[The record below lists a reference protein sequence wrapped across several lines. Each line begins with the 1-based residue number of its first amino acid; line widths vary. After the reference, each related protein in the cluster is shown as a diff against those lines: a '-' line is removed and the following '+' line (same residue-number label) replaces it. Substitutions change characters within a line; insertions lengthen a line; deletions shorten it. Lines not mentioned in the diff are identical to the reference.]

1 MSGIT
6 FRSRLA
12 AALGTSLVILTF
24 VGFLSYRRI
33 REEET
38 NQKWVE
44 HTHSVMEQLD
54 TVLLHGLEQQM
65 YEGGSITTGN
75 LSARE
80 RFRIVFRQQQRDIS
94 SLKELTADNAV
105 QQQALSRLQSLV
117 DAQRELLA
125 GQTGSG
131 ETEASRAT
139 ASAQALG
146 QIRDQIQS
154 MKGTEQS
161 LLKVRL
167 AAAARGSAQTKL
179 VIVSGYAVALVLLV
193 VAGMGILSEF
203 AKRTGIAQRLQSAE
217 ERYHVL
223 FDSNPLPL
231 WVFNAKSLEILNVNG
246 AAIAH
251 YGYSREEFLRFK
263 ITDIRP
269 LEDVP
274 AVLESAAGASS
285 EPQTSGPWRHRKKS
299 GEIIYVEV
307 TSHPLV
313 YEGREARLVVAMD
326 VTKRKQAEEALR
338 RSEEIFRLL
347 LSGVLDYSIL
357 MLDTEGYVVS
367 WNSGA
372 ERIKGYQAEEIV
384 GKHFSRFYPANEIR
398 ADKPAQNL
406 QMAVEQGRFHEEGW
420 RVRKDGTQFWADVVL
435 TAVRD
440 EEGYL
445 RGFGKVTR
453 DITERKRTQEKLARR
468 SAELEAA
475 NKELEAFSYSVSHD
489 LRAPLRAIDGFS
501 QAILEDYAD
510 KLDDS
515 GRNFLQRVI
524 AATKRMGML
533 IDDLLN
539 LSRYTRVDMRR
550 ENIELSN
557 LAETVASELHSAEPS
572 RQVAVV
578 VAPGLRA
585 QGDPQ
590 LMRVVLENL
599 MANSW
604 KFTSKTECAR
614 IEFGEL
620 DSAGGPAFYVRDN
633 GAGFDMEYASRLF
646 GAFQRLHDSSEFA
659 GTGIGLATVQRI
671 INRHGG
677 RVWAEG
683 QVGKGATIYFTI

>member
-6 FRSRLA
+6 LKSRLA
-12 AALGTSLVILTF
+12 AALGASLVILAF
-24 VGFLSYRRI
+24 VGLLSYRRI
-33 REEET
+33 RAEET

-54 TVLLHGLEQQM
+54 SVLLHGLEQQQI
-65 YEGGSITTGN
+65 YERGSTTTGN
-75 LSARE
+75 PSNPGRLRA
-80 RFRIVFRQQQRDIS
+80 VFQQQQADIRR
-94 SLKELTADNAV
+94 LRELTSDNAV
-105 QQQALSRLQSLV
+105 QQNALSRLEPLL
-117 DAQRELLA
+117 DAHLELFT
-125 GQTGSG
+125 GQIGSG
-131 ETEASRAT
+131 ETAASRAT
-139 ASAQALG
+139 GSERAFG
-146 QIRDQIQS
+146 EIRDQIQA
-154 MKGTEQS
+154 MKGTEES

-167 AAAARGSAQTKL
+167 AAAAQGSAQTKL
-179 VIVSGYAVALVLLV
+179 IIVSGYAVALILLL
-193 VAGMGILSEF
+193 VAGMGTLNEL
-203 AKRTGIAQRLQSAE
+203 AKRTDIEQRLRSAE
-217 ERYHVL
+217 QRYHVL

-231 WVFNAKSLEILNVNG
+231 WVFNAKNLEILNVN
-246 AAIAH
+246 
-251 YGYSREEFLRFK
+251 GYSREEFLRFK

-274 AVLESAAGASS
+274 AILESTAHASG
-285 EPQTSGPWRHRKKS
+285 EPETSGPWRHRKKS
-299 GEIIYVEV
+299 GEIIYVQV

-313 YEGREARLVVAMD
+313 YEGQEARLVVAMD

-347 LSGVLDYSIL
+347 LSGVRDYSIL

-384 GKHFSRFYPANEIR
+384 GKHFSRFYPENEIR
-398 ADKPAQNL
+398 AGKPAQSL
-406 QMAVEQGRFHEEGW
+406 KTAVEQGRFQEEGW
-420 RVRKDGTQFWADVVL
+420 RVRKDGTQFWADVVV

-453 DITERKRTQEKLARR
+453 DITELKRTQEKLGRR

-475 NKELEAFSYSVSHD
+475 NRELEAFSYSVSHD

-524 AATKRMGML
+524 AATKRMGTL

-550 ENIELSN
+550 ENIELSH
-557 LAETVASELHSAEPS
+557 LAETVASELRSADPS

-578 VAPGLRA
+578 VAPGLKA

-590 LMRVVLENL
+590 LLRVVLENL

-604 KFTSKTECAR
+604 KFTSKTEKAR
-614 IEFGEL
+614 IEFGTVNG
-620 DSAGGPAFYVRDN
+620 DGGPAFYVRDN
-633 GAGFDMEYASRLF
+633 GAGFDMEYADRLF
-646 GAFQRLHDSSEFA
+646 GAFQRLHDTSEFA